1 MKAKELAEQLLKNP
15 DFDIVFAVVDSPV
28 GFGYNIRKFKDIG
41 IANIEYSDKTITL
54 GSIEA

>member
-15 DFDIVFAVVDSPV
+15 DFDIVFVTVDSTV

-41 IANIEYSDKTITL
+41 IADIGYSDKTITL
-54 GSIEA
+54 DGIEA

>member
-15 DFDIVFAVVDSPV
+15 DFDIVFVTVDSTV

-41 IANIEYSDKTITL
+41 IANIGYSDKTIAL
-54 GSIEA
+54 GGIEA